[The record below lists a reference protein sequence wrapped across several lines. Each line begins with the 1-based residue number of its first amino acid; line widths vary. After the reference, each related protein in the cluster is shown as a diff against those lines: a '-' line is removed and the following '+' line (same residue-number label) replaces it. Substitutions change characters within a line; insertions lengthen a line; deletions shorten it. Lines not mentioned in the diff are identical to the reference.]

1 MKPQRTARLVLAVA
15 SIITLAS
22 CEPGARGERFDKPEI
37 DETVVDDHSPPSS
50 IPLIPGSD
58 SSLDQVPGIDYNDG
72 DELEGYDPA
81 DMFYICETL
90 GEESDR
96 CTEWDQ
102 HYGG

>member
-1 MKPQRTARLVLAVA
+1 MIPRLALAVA
-15 SIITLAS
+15 SIVTLAS
-22 CEPGARGERFDKPEI
+22 CEPASRGERIYRPEI

-50 IPLIPGSD
+50 IPLIPGID
-58 SSLDQVPGIDYNDG
+58 SSPTTSIEYQSPGIDYNDG
-72 DELEGYDPA
+72 DELEGYGD